1 MLKSTKILLS
11 LALVAALLLMF
22 FTAIPLAFAEELPP
36 DTTVEEPQEP
46 DTGDTTPETPTEAD
60 KQKLFTELE
69 TLVRERMESEVGLD
83 YSNQYTK
90 SKVIWEQIKAE
101 APTELFP
108 LLTDEQ
114 IMLWNDFVAY
124 FDEKVESFTDISETE
139 NLVDRFIANLKDK
152 YGDDYEYYLNA
163 ILEQWGSVEAYLL
176 SLTDN
181 LPDELQTGY
190 ADFIG
195 WLGKYA
201 SIWAPCLAVALVIIG
216 LIVGKKALNKVLNRI
231 VEVRIQPIQA
241 ELNKQSEAQA
251 AQLKAT
257 RALLGS
263 NEKFA
268 EERKAA
274 EAAEKNLLE

>member
-46 DTGDTTPETPTEAD
+46 DTGDTTPETPAD
-60 KQKLFTELE
+60 G
-69 TLVRERMESEVGLD
+69 ESDG
-83 YSNQYTK
+83 
-90 SKVIWEQIKAE
+90 
-101 APTELFP
+101 
-108 LLTDEQ
+108 
-114 IMLWNDFVAY
+114 
-124 FDEKVESFTDISETE
+124 SETE
-139 NLVDRFIANLKDK
+139 NLVDRFIANLKEK
-152 YGDDYEYYLNA
+152 YGADYEYYLNA

-231 VEVRIQPIQA
+231 VEARIQPIQA

-274 EAAEKNLLE
+274 EVAEKNLLE

>member
-1 MLKSTKILLS
+1 MLKSNKILLS
-11 LALVAALLLMF
+11 LALIAALMLLL
-22 FTAIPLAFAEELPP
+22 FTAIPLAYAEELPP
-36 DTTVEEPQEP
+36 DTVAEEPLEP
-46 DTGDTTPETPTEAD
+46 
-60 KQKLFTELE
+60 
-69 TLVRERMESEVGLD
+69 
-83 YSNQYTK
+83 
-90 SKVIWEQIKAE
+90 
-101 APTELFP
+101 
-108 LLTDEQ
+108 TDG
-114 IMLWNDFVAY
+114 
-124 FDEKVESFTDISETE
+124 SETE

-195 WLGKYA
+195 WLGEYA

-216 LIVGKKALNKVLNRI
+216 FIVGKKALNTILNRI
-231 VEVRIQPIQA
+231 VEARIKPIQE

-257 RALLGS
+257 RALLGT

-274 EAAEKNLLE
+274 ETAEKKLLE

>member
-1 MLKSTKILLS
+1 M
-11 LALVAALLLMF
+11 
-22 FTAIPLAFAEELPP
+22 
-36 DTTVEEPQEP
+36 
-46 DTGDTTPETPTEAD
+46 
-60 KQKLFTELE
+60 
-69 TLVRERMESEVGLD
+69 
-83 YSNQYTK
+83 
-90 SKVIWEQIKAE
+90 
-101 APTELFP
+101 
-108 LLTDEQ
+108 
-114 IMLWNDFVAY
+114 
-124 FDEKVESFTDISETE
+124 
-139 NLVDRFIANLKDK
+139 
-152 YGDDYEYYLNA
+152 NA

-231 VEVRIQPIQA
+231 VEARIQPIQA

>member
-1 MLKSTKILLS
+1 
-11 LALVAALLLMF
+11 
-22 FTAIPLAFAEELPP
+22 
-36 DTTVEEPQEP
+36 
-46 DTGDTTPETPTEAD
+46 
-60 KQKLFTELE
+60 
-69 TLVRERMESEVGLD
+69 
-83 YSNQYTK
+83 
-90 SKVIWEQIKAE
+90 
-101 APTELFP
+101 
-108 LLTDEQ
+108 
-114 IMLWNDFVAY
+114 MLWNDFVAY

-216 LIVGKKALNKVLNRI
+216 LIVGKKALNKVLNSI

>member
-1 MLKSTKILLS
+1 MLKSQKLLLS
-11 LALVAALLLMF
+11 LVLVAAVLFAVLSAF
-22 FTAIPLAFAEELPP
+22 PLAYAEETVPP
-36 DTTVEEPQEP
+36 DTVAEEPLEP
-46 DTGDTTPETPTEAD
+46 
-60 KQKLFTELE
+60 
-69 TLVRERMESEVGLD
+69 
-83 YSNQYTK
+83 
-90 SKVIWEQIKAE
+90 
-101 APTELFP
+101 
-108 LLTDEQ
+108 TDG
-114 IMLWNDFVAY
+114 
-124 FDEKVESFTDISETE
+124 SETE

-163 ILEQWGSVEAYLL
+163 ILEQWGSVEVYLL

-195 WLGKYA
+195 WLGEYA

-216 LIVGKKALNKVLNRI
+216 FIVGKKALNTILNRI
-231 VEVRIQPIQA
+231 VEARIKPIQE

-257 RALLGS
+257 RALLGT

-268 EERKAA
+268 EERKEA
-274 EAAEKNLLE
+274 ETAEKKLLE

>member
-36 DTTVEEPQEP
+36 DTTVEEKQEP